1 MRVKYMTGMQTTI
14 KDDMK
19 FVGMGVHTNSKS
31 SITLKPSDPGT
42 GISFTRTDIKDHN
55 KNIIKA
61 NYKNVK
67 STYYCTEISNKYNV
81 SVLTVEHLLAAIYG
95 ANIDNLEILIDG
107 PEVPILDGSSK
118 IFMDGIQN
126 NKIVNQDQAKKFIKI
141 LEPIEINHN
150 SAYAAFTPN
159 DRLVIDAQIDFKHRL
174 IGKQKM
180 EIEIN
185 YDNFLNEISN
195 ARTFGFLEHAEKL
208 NSKGYGLGV
217 TLSNS
222 IVLTDKNIMNRG
234 GVNSTD
240 EFVRHKILDICGDL
254 KLADYCIIG
263 KFTSICGG
271 HNINYLAVKALFEN
285 KNSWQLVETDEGI
298 EMPKSLEHIEQQK
311 LVNQ

>member
-1 MRVKYMTGMQTTI
+1 MSSMQTTI
-14 KDDMK
+14 KDDIK

-31 SITLKPSDPGT
+31 SIILKPSEPGT
-42 GISFTRTDIKDHN
+42 GISFKRTDIKDNN

-61 NYKNVK
+61 HYKNVK
-67 STYYCTEISNKYNV
+67 STYYCTEIANEYNV
-81 SVLTVEHLLAAIYG
+81 SILTVEHLLAAIFG

-126 NKIVNQDQAKKFIKI
+126 NKIINQGQAKKFIKI
-141 LEPIEINHN
+141 LKPIEINHN
-150 SAYAAFTPN
+150 SACATFTPN
-159 DRLVIDAQIDFKHRL
+159 DRLIIDAQIDFKHRL

-208 NSKGYGLGV
+208 HSKGYGLGV

-254 KLADYCIIG
+254 KLADYSIIG

-271 HNINYLAVKALFEN
+271 HNINYLAVKALSEN
-285 KNSWQLVETDEGI
+285 KNSWQLVETDEGM
-298 EMPKSLEHIEQQK
+298 EMPKTLEHIEQQK